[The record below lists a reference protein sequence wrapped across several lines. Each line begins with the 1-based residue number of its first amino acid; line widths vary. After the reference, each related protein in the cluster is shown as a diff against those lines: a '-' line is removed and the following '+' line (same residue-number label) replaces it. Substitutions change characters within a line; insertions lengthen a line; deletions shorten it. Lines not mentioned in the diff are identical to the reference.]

1 MINAYVNRENLEY
14 DIYALLKAFYPGDEV
29 SINVVNDGEAVEESG
44 RVPSFYDVKVCTD
57 KVSCSYYDPDDGRG
71 TEGPDD
77 GPLGKAVYF
86 DSEEIMAPGRAVLK
100 DAMKRCI
107 YRCASIVS
115 GRTLPW
121 GILTGIRPVK
131 LAMTRINEGDSDEQ
145 TGKLLKYRY
154 LMSDEKASLSI
165 EIAHKERDILKKID
179 RYGGYS
185 LYIGIPFCPTTCL
198 YCSFTSYPIARYASL
213 VDDYI
218 SGLKKELDLTYEIF
232 KGRSPDSVYIGG
244 GTPTTLAPDK
254 LKQLI
259 GYLGKLFDFD
269 KVLELTVEAGRPD
282 SIDKEKLMTLKEL
295 GVSRISINP
304 QTMNEKTLRLI
315 GRRHT
320 VGEFKNA
327 FALARE
333 CGFDNINT
341 DIILGLPG
349 EGLDEVRNTM
359 EELKTL
365 DPESITVHS
374 MAIKRAAGMA
384 EYLKEHEE
392 IKSIN
397 TPEMLKCTDS
407 TARALGMSPYYL
419 YRQKNMAGNFENV
432 GYAKEGCEGIYN
444 ILIMEELQSIIACGA
459 GTVSKRVYTDGLIER
474 CDNVKDVE
482 LYLSRLDE
490 MLERKKKLFCNFSD
504 T

>member
-14 DIYALLKAFYPGDEV
+14 DIYALLKAFYPGEEV
-29 SINVVNDGEAVEESG
+29 SINVVHDDETVEESG
-44 RVPSFYDVKVCTD
+44 RVPSFYDVKVYTG
-57 KVSCSYYDPDDGRG
+57 KASCSYYDGNERISD
-71 TEGPDD
+71 
-77 GPLGKAVYF
+77 V
-86 DSEEIMAPGRAVLK
+86 SEEIMAPGKSVLK
-100 DAMKRCI
+100 DAMKRCV
-107 YRCASIVS
+107 YGCAKEAS
-115 GRTLPW
+115 GRSLPW

-131 LAMTRINEGDSDEQ
+131 LAMTRMSAGDSDEQ
-145 TGKLLKYRY
+145 TGKFLKYRY
-154 LMSDEKASLSI
+154 LMSDEKAALSI
-165 EIAHKERDILKKID
+165 EIAHKEREIIKKID

-198 YCSFTSYPIARYASL
+198 YCSFTSYPIARYKDL
-213 VDDYI
+213 VDDYL
-218 SGLKKELDLTYEIF
+218 SGLKKELDLIYEIF

-244 GTPTTLAPDK
+244 GTPTTLTPD
-254 LKQLI
+254 QFRDLI
-259 GYLGKLFDFD
+259 GYLKNLFDFG

-282 SIDKEKLMTLKEL
+282 SIDKEKLVTLKEL
-295 GVSRISINP
+295 GVTRISINP
-304 QTMNEKTLRLI
+304 QTMNEKTLKLI

-320 VGEFKNA
+320 VDDVRNA

-349 EGLDEVRNTM
+349 EGLLEVRHTM
-359 EELKTL
+359 EELKEL

-384 EYLKEHEE
+384 EYLKEHEDV
-392 IKSIN
+392 KSIN
-397 TPEMLKCTDS
+397 TPEMLECADCA
-407 TARALGMSPYYL
+407 ARELGMAPYYL